1 MTNIADLLRNTKKG
15 TMLWSPLFGPVEFMQ
30 LGNNDEQIWVKVDHS
45 EHFDKYGRYFGSRF
59 TEAECQLFP
68 SKDCRTWEGW
78 TPPVEPKF
86 KVGDWIVRNNGSSDV
101 PIQIYSLKKD
111 RYLVTNMLGSKGE
124 VMLINQDK
132 WNLWSIEDVIDGDIL
147 SAKIDGDDYIL
158 IFKQIKD
165 DWIETYGHYYIT
177 IDKFCAPTQM
187 FCRDYQGTL
196 HPATKK
202 QRKTFFKK
210 MHNEGYD
217 WDPDKKELHNIIKPK
232 YKVGDVVI
240 YKEIVRTI
248 TRIIEGYYEFDGWNG
263 SCPIEKQDELL
274 LINPAPKFKVGDEI
288 ETGNTKETIAE
299 VGYTIRSYYCESG
312 RTIYFANQDLWHLVP
327 KSHYDVSNFN
337 AGMPVLVR
345 ADNNCRWDYSVFS
358 RITGNV
364 DWPFAV
370 CNGVSFTQCIPFE
383 GNETLLGTT
392 DMCDER
398 FINW

>member
-232 YKVGDVVI
+232 
-240 YKEIVRTI
+240 
-248 TRIIEGYYEFDGWNG
+248 
-263 SCPIEKQDELL
+263 
-274 LINPAPKFKVGDEI
+274 FKVGDEI